1 MKNILV
7 TGGLG
12 YIGSKFLE
20 KYKNSY
26 LLSVL
31 DTSFY
36 SNPNDVKDIN
46 FINKDIRN
54 ISKDDL
60 KNIDIVVHM
69 SELSNDPLGE
79 FNPSLTSEINFE
91 ATKRLLNLCNEE
103 EVSKFIY
110 MSSASVYGFNENLI
124 TEESQTNPLTQYAI
138 AKVNNENYILNNKFN
153 FEIIILRNSTV
164 FGYSNNVRLDLVVND
179 LTYSALKNKK
189 ITLISDGSPK
199 RPFVHVEDLVLLIDK
214 IIRDERNH
222 HKEIYNVGDNSLN
235 YSIREISEIISKLT
249 SIDDIEIGEKDS
261 DQRSYF
267 LNFDKLNKTFPDF
280 RIKNSMERG
289 VEDLINNLT
298 NYHLS
303 GNEKRLQKLTCLIE
317 EDNLDNNLFW
327 R

>member
-153 FEIIILRNSTV
+153 FEIFILII
-164 FGYSNNVRLDLVVND
+164 F
-179 LTYSALKNKK
+179 
-189 ITLISDGSPK
+189 
-199 RPFVHVEDLVLLIDK
+199 
-214 IIRDERNH
+214 
-222 HKEIYNVGDNSLN
+222 
-235 YSIREISEIISKLT
+235 
-249 SIDDIEIGEKDS
+249 
-261 DQRSYF
+261 
-267 LNFDKLNKTFPDF
+267 
-280 RIKNSMERG
+280 
-289 VEDLINNLT
+289 
-298 NYHLS
+298 
-303 GNEKRLQKLTCLIE
+303 TCCI
-317 EDNLDNNLFW
+317 
-327 R
+327 

>member
-12 YIGSKFLE
+12 YIGSKFIE
-20 KYKNSY
+20 IYNNDY
-26 LLSVL
+26 LFSVL

-36 SNPNDVKDIN
+36 SNANVTKDMN

-60 KNIDIVVHM
+60 KNIEIVVHM

-79 FNPSLTSEINFE
+79 FNPVLTSEINFE
-91 ATKRLLNLCNEE
+91 ATKYLLNLCNQEE
-103 EVSKFIY
+103 INKFIY
-110 MSSASVYGFNENLI
+110 MSSASVYGFNDNLI
-124 TEESQTNPLTQYAI
+124 TEESQTNPLTHYAI
-138 AKVNNENYILNNKFN
+138 AKVNNENYILNNEFN

-179 LTYSALKNKK
+179 LTFSALKNKK

-249 SIDDIEIGEKDS
+249 SIDNIEIGEKDS

-280 RIKNSMERG
+280 TIENTMERG
-289 VEDLINNLT
+289 VEDLITNFT

-303 GNEKRLQKLTCLIE
+303 GNEKRLQKLKCLIE
-317 EDNLDNNLFW
+317 EDILDHNLFW
-327 R
+327 K